1 MKIEAGKYYKTR
13 DGRKVGP
20 IQYGQEPYED
30 GTTAPWP
37 YKSGAFWY
45 KENGY
50 SCPGIADHHQDQDD
64 LVSEWHEEGLKHD
77 TGKPIA
83 GIMFEDFPNAL
94 SGVCD
99 VATFGANKY
108 KRSSWKTVSEAHQR
122 YSDAL
127 ARHLLAKGRGEV
139 NDPESG
145 LSHSYHI
152 AWNSLA
158 IAELEALNAS

>member
-1 MKIEAGKYYKTR
+1 MKIEVGKYYKCRNGSKVRLFKSEGRNR
-13 DGRKVGP
+13 DKWPFFHDMGQG
-20 IQYGQEPYED
+20 QYHAISIEGKSCLNLDEYD
-30 GTTAPWP
+30 IIAP
-37 YKSGAFWY
+37 
-45 KENGY
+45 
-50 SCPGIADHHQDQDD
+50 
-64 LVSEWHEEGLKHD
+64 WHEEGLKHD

-108 KRSSWKTVSEAHQR
+108 KRSSWKTVSDAHQR

-127 ARHLLAKGRGEV
+127 ARHLLAKGKGEV

-152 AWNSLA
+152 AWNALA
-158 IAELEALNAS
+158 IAELEALNAR